1 MSTIKINHL
10 SFSYSNSYDPIFEDV
25 SLLFDTSWKLG
36 LIGRNGRG
44 KSTLI
49 KLLSGKE
56 KEYSGEI
63 FSSGVLFDT
72 FPYAVKDPSRYTYEI
87 LCEIAPNAED
97 WEIIRELSYL
107 DVDAEV
113 LYRPYKTLSN
123 GEQTKALLAALFC
136 NEGHFLLIDEP
147 TNHLDYEG
155 RRIVASYL
163 KKKKGFLLVSHDR
176 RFLDECVDHIISI
189 NKNDIDVVSGNYS
202 SWKANFDARQSYEIG
217 KNEKLTKDIKRLEEA
232 SRRTSLWS
240 DQTEKKKSGAP
251 DKGYIGHKAAKM
263 MQRSK
268 NIESRQQKAIEEK
281 QDLLKNVEENEP
293 LELHPLDFHSDPLIT
308 IKDLSV
314 LYDGKEVFTPIS
326 LQINRGD
333 RIALVGKN
341 GCGKSSLIKLFAG
354 KELSHSGSLEI
365 RQGLIISYLPQDAS
379 FLKGSLSTYI
389 QEHHFVENR
398 FKAILRK
405 FGFERVMFEKDM
417 KDYSEGQ
424 KKKVLLATCLSEQA
438 HVYLFDEP
446 LNYLDIDSR
455 IQIEELIKE
464 YNPTLVFVEHD
475 AYFRETI
482 QTRTIEVEKR

>member
-87 LCEIAPNAED
+87 LGEIAPNAED

-163 KKKKGFLLVSHDR
+163 KKKKGFLLVSHDSHKSPPNSTG
-176 RFLDECVDHIISI
+176 FYIFYHDSLLNMVP
-189 NKNDIDVVSGNYS
+189 
-202 SWKANFDARQSYEIG
+202 RQ
-217 KNEKLTKDIKRLEEA
+217 LTK
-232 SRRTSLWS
+232 
-240 DQTEKKKSGAP
+240 
-251 DKGYIGHKAAKM
+251 
-263 MQRSK
+263 
-268 NIESRQQKAIEEK
+268 
-281 QDLLKNVEENEP
+281 
-293 LELHPLDFHSDPLIT
+293 
-308 IKDLSV
+308 
-314 LYDGKEVFTPIS
+314 
-326 LQINRGD
+326 
-333 RIALVGKN
+333 
-341 GCGKSSLIKLFAG
+341 
-354 KELSHSGSLEI
+354 
-365 RQGLIISYLPQDAS
+365 
-379 FLKGSLSTYI
+379 
-389 QEHHFVENR
+389 
-398 FKAILRK
+398 
-405 FGFERVMFEKDM
+405 
-417 KDYSEGQ
+417 
-424 KKKVLLATCLSEQA
+424 
-438 HVYLFDEP
+438 
-446 LNYLDIDSR
+446 
-455 IQIEELIKE
+455 
-464 YNPTLVFVEHD
+464 
-475 AYFRETI
+475 
-482 QTRTIEVEKR
+482 